1 MRKSIFLAFV
11 LVSCL
16 AAAAGGQTLVGVM
29 NGASEAPGPGDPDGF
44 GLAGF
49 RFEGTT
55 VFYAMQIKNI
65 GAPNASH
72 IHRGLPGVAGPV
84 VIGLASVFPNN
95 MASGSVTA
103 SASLIEE
110 IRRDP
115 AAFYVNVHN
124 PEYPG
129 GAIRAQLSTGAFS
142 VATGAAEV
150 PGPGDPDGAGMAVF
164 TTSGGGTTLNYA
176 AIVQNIG
183 AVNASHIHRGGATV
197 AGPPVITLASSFPD
211 NMVTGSVAITP
222 ELLSEF
228 IGSPTGFYYNVHNAE
243 YPNGALRGTLNLAL
257 VAEAYYF
264 PVVGRVDGLNNTRF
278 VSDARV
284 VNTAS
289 SSAVVTFDFYPSS
302 PAGLA
307 AATSRSVLVAPGAE
321 LVVNDVVGSQ
331 FSASGLGALKI
342 GASHAVAAGVRVF
355 NDLRPVN
362 GGTTGFFIRPKGISE
377 AGTSGVVLF
386 LSQASGADLAAGLGF
401 RSNIGWF
408 NPNPAPVGATFQ
420 ARRAS
425 DGSIIGSV
433 NVVINGL
440 TQAQQ
445 AVFQLLSTV
454 AAADQTQT
462 DFYVSWTATGP
473 LFVYGAV
480 VDNKTG
486 DVVYVD

>member
-1 MRKSIFLAFV
+1 MRKSLFLALV

-16 AAAAGGQTLVGVM
+16 VAAAGGQTLVGVM

-55 VFYAMQIKNI
+55 VFYAMQVKNI

-72 IHRGLPGVAGPV
+72 IHRGVAGQPGPV
-84 VIGLASVFPNN
+84 VIGLASAFPNN
-95 MASGSVTA
+95 TASGSVTA
-103 SASLIEE
+103 TAAIIEE
-110 IRRDP
+110 IRRNP
-115 AAFYVNVHN
+115 AGFYVNVHN
-124 PEYPG
+124 PEYPN
-129 GAIRAQLSTGAFS
+129 GAIRAQLSTGAFA
-142 VATGAAEV
+142 VATGAAER
-150 PGPGDPDGAGMAVF
+150 PGPGDADGAGMAVF

-176 AIVQNIG
+176 AIVQDIG
-183 AVNASHIHRGGATV
+183 TPNNSHIHRGDATIP
-197 AGPPVITLASSFPD
+197 GPVVVQLATTYPD
-211 NMVTGSVAITP
+211 NMATGSVTITQA
-222 ELLSEF
+222 LLEE
-228 IGSPTGFYYNVHNAE
+228 ILGNPANFYFNVHNPE
-243 YPNGALRGTLNLAL
+243 YPGGALRGTLDLAL

-289 SSAVVTFDFYPSS
+289 SPAVITFDFYPSN
-302 PAGLA
+302 PAGLSTA
-307 AATSRSVLVAPGAE
+307 ISRTVAVAPGAE

-331 FSASGLGALKI
+331 FSANGLGALKI

-355 NDLRPVN
+355 NDLRAIA

-377 AGTSGVVLF
+377 AGTSGVLLF
-386 LSQASGADLAAGLGF
+386 LSQASGADIAAGLGF
-401 RSNIGWF
+401 RSNVGWF

-425 DGSIIGSV
+425 DGSLLGSV
-433 NVVINGL
+433 DVGINGL
-440 TQAQQ
+440 SQAQQ
-445 AVFQLLSTV
+445 AVFQLISTV
-454 AAADQTQT
+454 AAADQAQT
-462 DFYVSWTATGP
+462 DFYISWTATGP